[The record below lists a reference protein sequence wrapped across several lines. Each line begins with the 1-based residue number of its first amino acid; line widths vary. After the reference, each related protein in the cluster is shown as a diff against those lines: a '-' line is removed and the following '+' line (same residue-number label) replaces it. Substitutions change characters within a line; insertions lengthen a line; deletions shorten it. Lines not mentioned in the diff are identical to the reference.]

1 MQMDNLSQQE
11 QESLKQARWLRSMV
25 NSQGFRKVF
34 QPWLEDKIKH
44 SWLDPREAK
53 DDGDFKRR
61 YEIAWALAQ
70 SADQILK
77 FFSNAVAEAEALEK
91 KEKGEEEDNF
101 AIGE

>member
-1 MQMDNLSQQE
+1 
-11 QESLKQARWLRSMV
+11 MV

-34 QPWLEDKIKH
+34 RPWLEDKINH
-44 SWLDPREAK
+44 TWLDPREAK
-53 DDGDFKRR
+53 DDEDFKRR

-77 FFSNAVAEAEALEK
+77 FFDNAVAEAEHLE
-91 KEKGEEEDNF
+91 EKAEGKIEDLF